1 MAIDEAAVRHVA
13 RLARLD
19 LTDEEVRTYGAQL
32 AGILAHVERLA
43 TLDLDGVEPLSP
55 AAEPIAALRE
65 DAARPGLAREEALAN
80 APERDAASF
89 LVPRII
95 EQP

>member
-13 RLARLD
+13 RLAQLN
-19 LTDEEVRTYGAQL
+19 LTDDEVRTYGAQL
-32 AGILAHVERLA
+32 ANILRHVEQIA
-43 TLDLDGVEPLSP
+43 ALDLDGVEPLAP
-55 AAEPIAALRE
+55 EPSASLRE
-65 DAARPGLAREEALAN
+65 DAVAPGLSRDDALAN

-95 EQP
+95 DA